1 MKGESTR
8 FVEFAP
14 DYASPPG
21 ALLDSVLDSLDLT
34 QSELADRTGLSTK
47 YVNQIIKKYVTITA
61 ETAVR
66 LEAATDVPADTWMR
80 LEAQYRAEAAKA
92 ERRRGLQDWVGW
104 LREFNLSELR
114 QRGVVRSAGDDADV
128 VDDLLRFFG
137 ISSPKSWERVW
148 QPSLTRFRRSPSFEP
163 ELAAT
168 TVWLR
173 IGQRKAATLQTDRYD
188 AEALVELLPRLR
200 RLTLLQPADGLQQL
214 SELSALAGVAVVYA
228 AEVSGC
234 RASGATWW
242 ANPHKAVVL
251 LSNRG
256 KREDRL
262 WFSLFHEL
270 GHLLR
275 HAKRDTYI
283 DQSGP
288 ETEAPPWEDSAP
300 LSGFID
306 DGSRDS
312 ALELEA
318 DSFASS
324 TLIPDPAIAE
334 LRTIRSEADIDAFA
348 KSIGVAP
355 GIVAGRWQFETGN
368 YTRFNSLRRKLPTNL
383 FEQPPPSSR
392 G

>member
-1 MKGESTR
+1 
-8 FVEFAP
+8 
-14 DYASPPG
+14 
-21 ALLDSVLDSLDLT
+21 VLDALDLT

-47 YVNQIIKKYVTITA
+47 YVNQIIKKHVTITA
-61 ETAVR
+61 ETAVK
-66 LEAATDVPADTWMR
+66 LEAATDVPAETWMR
-80 LEAQYRAEAAKA
+80 LEAQYRAEAARA
-92 ERRRGLQDWVGW
+92 ERRRGLQDWVDW
-104 LREFNLSELR
+104 LRTFNLPELR
-114 QRGVVRSAGDDADV
+114 QRGIVRSAGEDADI

-137 ISSPKSWERVW
+137 ISSPDSWERVW
-148 QPSLTRFRRSPSFEP
+148 QPSLTRFRRSPSFKP
-163 ELAAT
+163 ELSAT

-173 IGQRKAATLQTDRYD
+173 IGQRKAAALHTDRYN
-188 AEALVELLPRLR
+188 AEALVGLLPELR
-200 RLTLLQPADGLQQL
+200 RLTLLDPAEGLAQL
-214 SELSALAGVAVVYA
+214 PPLSAHAGVAVVYA

-262 WFSLFHEL
+262 WFSYFHEL

-283 DQSGP
+283 DQTGP
-288 ETEAPPWEDSAP
+288 ETDAPPWEESAP
-300 LSGFID
+300 VSGFID

-312 ALELEA
+312 ALEVEA

-324 TLIPDPAIAE
+324 TLIPDQVVE
-334 LRTIRSEADIDAFA
+334 QLRLIRSEAEIQELAR
-348 KSIGVAP
+348 SIGVTP

-368 YTRFNSLRRKLPTNL
+368 YTRFNALRRKMPGDL
-383 FEQPPPSSR
+383 FEQPPPISR